1 MANAILTAPHFHN
14 EAAAFE
20 YVEKLLWP
28 TGPVCP
34 HCGNPE
40 QAKIGKLVGVR
51 TKPSKKNPQGVERH
65 GLYKCYSCR
74 SQFTVRKDT
83 IFEETHLA
91 LHLWLQVI
99 HLMCASKKGIAT
111 RQVQRLLNCSMQTAW
126 HLTHRIREIM
136 QPGTAGNVPPLGGHG
151 VTVEAD
157 EVYLGAKSGRKKNR
171 RPVEKMA
178 VMTLVERDGA
188 ARSFHIPTVRA
199 ENVRKVLANTK
210 RGTKLM
216 TDDARVY
223 QDTPEHFAEHGRI
236 GHSSG
241 EYVKGETHTNTVEGY
256 FATLRRGLEGVY
268 QSVSEAHLA
277 RYLVEFDYRYS
288 NRERLGIDDKTRAGL
303 AVRNAKGRRLTYE
316 RLG

>member
-1 MANAILTAPHFHN
+1 MANAVLTAPHFHN

-20 YVEKLLWP
+20 YVEALLWP
-28 TGPVCP
+28 NGPTCP
-34 HCGNPE
+34 LCGNADA
-40 QAKIGKLVGVR
+40 AKIGHLKGVR
-51 TKPSKKNPQGVERH
+51 TKASKKNPQGVERH
-65 GLYKCYSCR
+65 GLRKCYACR
-74 SQFTVRKDT
+74 GQFTVRKGT

-99 HLMCASKKGIAT
+99 HLMASSKKGIAT

-136 QPGTAGNVPPLGGHG
+136 QPGTAGNVPPMGGEG

-157 EVYLGAKSGRKKNR
+157 EVYLGAKAGKKKNR

-199 ENVRKVLANTK
+199 ENVRKVLSNTK
-210 RGTKLM
+210 PGTKLM

-223 QDTPEHFAEHGRI
+223 QDSPAHVASHGRI
-236 GHSSG
+236 GHSYG
-241 EYVKGETHTNTVEGY
+241 EYVKGEVHTNTVEGY
-256 FATLRRGLEGVY
+256 FSTLRRGLEGVY

-288 NRERLGIDDKTRAGL
+288 NRERLGVDDATRAKL
-303 AVRNAKGRRLTYE
+303 IVRNAKGRRLTYE
-316 RLG
+316 ILG